1 MTVISASDGTE
12 LYAEVHGEGVPI
24 VFSCAFATTC
34 ENWRS
39 QVEPLVAA
47 GARVIL
53 WDFRAHGRSGV
64 PDSEDGYSMAHV
76 VDDLGRI
83 LDWAAPGEA
92 AVLAGLSF
100 GGLASLH
107 YARLQ
112 PERVRALV
120 LVGSGPGFK
129 KAEAQERWQAQ
140 VEKTA
145 QILAAKGC
153 QALTTGRGAA
163 TAIGRNPELPAAVAA
178 GRAIAAQD
186 PIALGFFGRLI
197 TGPAESV
204 IDDLPN
210 IKAPSLVIVGEED
223 AAFSRAAEV
232 MEARLPRA
240 RLQKVPDA
248 GHIVNIEAES
258 VFNRAVIEFLAQLSG

>member
-1 MTVISASDGTE
+1 MSVLSASDGTE
-12 LYAEVHGEGVPI
+12 LYAEAHGSGLPVI
-24 VFSCAFATTC
+24 FSCAFATTC
-34 ENWRS
+34 ENWRP

-53 WDFRAHGRSGV
+53 WDYRAHGRSGV
-64 PDSEDGYSMAHV
+64 PDSEDGYSMAAV
-76 VDDLGRI
+76 VDDLGRV
-83 LDWAAPGEA
+83 LDWAAPEKP

-107 YARLQ
+107 YSLHQ
-112 PERVRALV
+112 PERVRGLV

-153 QALTTGRGAA
+153 EALISGRGAA
-163 TAIGRNPELPAAVAA
+163 TAIGRQPELPAAVAA

-186 PIALGFFGRLI
+186 PIALGFFGRRI
-197 TGPAESV
+197 TGPADAV

-210 IKAPSLVIVGEED
+210 ISVPSLVIVGEHD
-223 AAFSRAAEV
+223 AAFQRAAEV
-232 MEARLPRA
+232 MAARLPQA
-240 RLQKVPDA
+240 RLERIADA
-248 GHIVNIEAES
+248 GHIVNLEAEE
-258 VFNRAVIEFLAQLSG
+258 VFNRKVVDFVTALQG